1 MASPLNIRNPQAHAL
16 ARKLA
21 GLRKTSITEAV
32 VGALEAELKREQ
44 ARVSLAERLEALAD
58 QALAKAGSGGR
69 EIGEDERDALWTR

>member
-1 MASPLNIRNPQAHAL
+1 MAAPLNIRNPQAREL

-21 GLRKTSITEAV
+21 GLRNVTITEAV
-32 VGALEAELKREQ
+32 VGALEAELRREQ
-44 ARVSLAERLEALAD
+44 ARVPLAQRLERLAD